1 MKTALDQ
8 HQPGIY
14 DVPRYT
20 ISLIKEAA
28 SPFHAKTRCQSS
40 EDVYRYFKDICENQD
55 REHLYAL
62 FLDTKHVPIGMNH
75 VAMGTLSTTIVH
87 PREVFKC
94 AILLNAACLLIVHNH
109 PSGDP
114 SPSPEDRA
122 LTTRIAEAGQLLG
135 IALLDHVVIGNGRYF
150 SFADHGPLTQQAPT
164 YTS

>member
-8 HQPGIY
+8 HQLGIY

-28 SPFHAKTRCQSS
+28 STFHAKNRCQSS
-40 EDVYRYFKDICENQD
+40 EDVYRFLQDIFENQD

-62 FLDTKHVPIGMNH
+62 FLDTKHAPIGMNH

-94 AILLNAACLLIVHNH
+94 AILLNAACLVIVHNH

-122 LTTRIAEAGQLLG
+122 LTSRIAEAGQLLG

>member
-8 HQPGIY
+8 HQLGIY

-28 SPFHAKTRCQSS
+28 STFHAKTRCQFS

-94 AILLNAACLLIVHNH
+94 AILLNAACLVIVHNH

-114 SPSPEDRA
+114 SPSHEDRA
-122 LTTRIAEAGQLLG
+122 LTTRIADAGKLLG
-135 IALLDHVVIGNGRYF
+135 IALLDHVVIGSGRYF
-150 SFADHGPLTQQAPT
+150 SFADQGALTQHSST